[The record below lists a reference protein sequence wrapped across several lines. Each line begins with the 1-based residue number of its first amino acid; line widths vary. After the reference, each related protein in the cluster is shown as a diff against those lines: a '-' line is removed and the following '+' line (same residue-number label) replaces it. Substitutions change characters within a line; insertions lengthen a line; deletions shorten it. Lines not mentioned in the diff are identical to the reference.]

1 MPIRRPISRHALRL
15 TLALSLAVTGGVVL
29 AQDDQITDQG
39 VTSADSS
46 GSYEVG
52 GIQVDVTAKTAEQAR
67 YGGWRIA
74 QRKGW
79 ALLSQRLAG
88 GGGTLSDSALDS
100 IVSGIVVEDEQ
111 IGPNRYI
118 ARLGVLFSRAKSGA
132 LLGVAGQS
140 ERSGPMLTIPLQ
152 YSGGT
157 GQVFEQSTEWQKAW
171 GRFRTGNSTID
182 YVRPSG
188 TGPDALLLNAGQTG
202 RPIRGWWRTIL
213 DQYAAGDVLV
223 PVVHIYR
230 EWPGGPIIGAFEA
243 RHGPDN
249 HIITRF
255 SLRVGNS
262 DGLPVLLDAGVK
274 RIDDA
279 YQTALKNGMLK
290 ADPSLSWRPPTA
302 ATVATEAGDE
312 TPVDAGD
319 TTVITGGTAINLQ
332 VDTPGAASVLA
343 TESALRGIPGVR
355 SAVTTSLALGGVSVV
370 RVSFDGDPA
379 ALRPLLESRG
389 WSVVG
394 SGTTLR
400 IRRGGAPSQ
409 GGPAAPSADNAT
421 SG

>member
-1 MPIRRPISRHALRL
+1 MPISRPISRAAILIP
-15 TLALSLAVTGGVVL
+15 LALALAITGGVVL

-39 VTSADSS
+39 TASADSS

-52 GIQVDVTAKTAEQAR
+52 GIQVDVTGKTAEQAR

-79 ALLSQRLAG
+79 ALLSQRLG
-88 GGGTLSDSALDS
+88 GAGGTLSDGALDS

-118 ARLGVLFSRAKSGA
+118 ARLGILFSRAKSSA
-132 LLGVAGQS
+132 LLGVAGES

-157 GQVFEQSTEWQKAW
+157 AQVFEQGTDWQKAW
-171 GRFRTGNSTID
+171 SRFRTGNSTVD
-182 YVRPSG
+182 YVRPTG

-202 RPIRGWWRTIL
+202 RPTRGWWRTIL
-213 DQYAAGDVLV
+213 DQYGAGDVLV
-223 PVVHIYR
+223 PVVHLYR

-249 HIITRF
+249 RIITRF

-262 DGLPVLLDAGVK
+262 DGLGVLLDAGVK

-279 YQTALKNGMLK
+279 YQTALKNGALR

-302 ATVATEAGDE
+302 AVVATDAGDV
-312 TPVDAGD
+312 TPVDTGD
-319 TTVITGGTAINLQ
+319 TGAVTGGTAINLQ
-332 VDTPGAASVLA
+332 VDTPGAASVMA

-355 SAVTTSLALGGVSVV
+355 SAITTSLALGGVSVV
-370 RVSFDGDPA
+370 RISFDGDPA
-379 ALRPLLESRG
+379 ALRSLLESRG
-389 WSVVG
+389 WTVLG
-394 SGTTLR
+394 SGTTMR
-400 IRRGGAPSQ
+400 IRRAGAPSQ
-409 GGPAAPSADNAT
+409 GGPTAPSADNAT

>member
-52 GIQVDVTAKTAEQAR
+52 GIQVDVTGKTAEQAR

-79 ALLSQRLAG
+79 TLLSQRLGG

-132 LLGVAGQS
+132 LLGVAGES

-157 GQVFEQSTEWQKAW
+157 GQVFEQKTAWQDAW

-213 DQYAAGDVLV
+213 DQYAASDVLV

-279 YQTALKNGMLK
+279 YQAALKNGMLK

-355 SAVTTSLALGGVSVV
+355 SAITTSLALGGVSVV

-409 GGPAAPSADNAT
+409 GGPATPSADNAT